1 MESTLSICYCIWH
14 TYTHASV
21 RRFRVTHRI
30 EEVLSNTWV
39 ELAVASDITGQKCF
53 LILMLRPQ
61 THSLLDWEPT
71 SCLIFVQTVGQ
82 QLICEFM
89 CEMTPLMFK
98 DTFWVSLSFFF
109 AILCLAVAVLLKN

>member
-1 MESTLSICYCIWH
+1 MRS
-14 TYTHASV
+14 
-21 RRFRVTHRI
+21 FRVI

-82 QLICEFM
+82 QLISARAACGE
-89 CEMTPLMFK
+89 ER
-98 DTFWVSLSFFF
+98 DS
-109 AILCLAVAVLLKN
+109 VLLVEVNVRDDTIDVSGCLLGESISFLLSCVWL